1 MFSSLNFIRLL
12 RVVIT
17 PSVTDSKQ
25 SDEFQATCFHEC
37 FIFCRVPYHWLFRE
51 WLWRIFFARRGTP
64 EKNKTIIAILQSYPE
79 SHSEYYAPLDI
90 SLYSVPL
97 RFRPSPLLYL
107 PRGPGKLSSATVK
120 QDDQANPI
128 NPEQLVLM
136 ILDNLVVLL
145 LFSCLFWV

>member
-1 MFSSLNFIRLL
+1 MFSRMFYFLYGVLRL
-12 RVVIT
+12 T
-17 PSVTDSKQ
+17 
-25 SDEFQATCFHEC
+25 
-37 FIFCRVPYHWLFRE
+37 IFRK
-51 WLWRIFFARRGTP
+51 WLWRISVQYSAFFARRRTP
-64 EKNKTIIAILQSYPE
+64 GKNKSIIAILQSYPE

-145 LFSCLFWV
+145 LFSCLF